1 MQNYQQLLAKHSQ
14 QWDEIKGV
22 FYAFSDKQ
30 FLEGLKK
37 IGVPF
42 EDRAE
47 LICNIGN
54 GGFMLKTES
63 QKMKQMCIRASEEMT
78 ELFKDEAQLL
88 DALSYELMNHEYCV
102 TYDTEPALD
111 ALGLK
116 SADVPAHVMAKAKES
131 ALEVL
136 NHA

>member
-1 MQNYQQLLAKHSQ
+1 MQNYQQLRAKHSQ
-14 QWDEIKGV
+14 QWNDLKGI
-22 FYAFSDKQ
+22 FYAFSDQQ
-30 FLEGLKK
+30 FLEGLEK
-37 IGVPF
+37 IGITF
-42 EDRAE
+42 GDHTDK
-47 LICNIGN
+47 IYSIGG
-54 GGFMLKTES
+54 GGFMLKTEILNMN
-63 QKMKQMCIRASEEMT
+63 QLIGRASDELT
-78 ELFKDEAQLL
+78 ELLKDEAQLL
-88 DALSYELMNHEYCV
+88 DALSYELMNHEYCE